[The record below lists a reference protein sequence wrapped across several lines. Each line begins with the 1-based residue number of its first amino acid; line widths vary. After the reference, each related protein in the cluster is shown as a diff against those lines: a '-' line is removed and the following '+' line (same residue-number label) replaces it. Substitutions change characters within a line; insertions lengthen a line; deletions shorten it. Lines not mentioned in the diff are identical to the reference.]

1 MHGIVSGFSALIKNP
16 GLSGNQAVRRRR
28 IIKIT
33 RLYLIA
39 IVMSLFVA
47 IGGGNGFAQTTSGAQ
62 TNESQAAGTQE
73 TGGQASQ
80 DASSEDAAASQ
91 EAAQNQQPASTST
104 ENIPFID
111 KETAIK
117 VEGWNRALDSLVQ
130 ASERD
135 GISDE
140 QLAKMSAEASE
151 IREEASK
158 LIAEQAP
165 LVSRISEQLDELGP
179 APEAGS
185 APEST
190 ELANRRARLN
200 SQLASVDGIQRETR
214 LVILRANQVE
224 SSTLAKRRA
233 RFFSALFERS
243 YSIFD
248 SELWTR
254 TTLGGNR
261 YLRSLGL
268 QISES
273 LSFAAGKIASQP
285 LAQAW
290 SLVQLLLVIAGYVFL
305 RRWLG
310 AKERR
315 ALQPPSPKGLEGQIS
330 AALQIRW
337 LLANGVLPGA
347 LFLLVYRIISSAD
360 LFPTRF
366 VALFESLLVELSAAV
381 LAIAILTLVV
391 RPKAPE
397 KRMAPISDGA
407 ARAVRRAGIITV
419 AVIIFLTCVNFSAV
433 QLFAPVETSI
443 ALSAMAI
450 IAFLAGVAF
459 IMWRVASDLRDDDTA
474 MPGTPVIRWRIVNPV
489 IWITWAVSLAGLL
502 TGYIA
507 LSEFFAYQLLFGL
520 MIAATLWLILRLI
533 DQTKFMV
540 LSSDGKPLK
549 LMGLSPGASKQV
561 AVLLFGIAR
570 LVSVI
575 AAVFALLLPWGI
587 RTQDWLSLIRRAFF
601 GFQVGNLTISL
612 SSIIIAIIIFII
624 GFVATR
630 QITNWLGKQYLPT
643 TNLDVGLRNSIT
655 TVLGYVGIVITALLA
670 ITAAG
675 LNLSNVAIVAGALSV
690 GIGFGLQSI
699 VNNFVSGLILL
710 AERPIKTGDWVVT
723 SGGQGRVG
731 RISVRSTEI
740 QTFDGATVILPNSTM
755 ITEAVTNWTHRNT
768 KGRIIVAIGV
778 GYDSDPVQVRDI
790 LVGCAKAHPLVLD
803 DPEPQAYFLDFGAD
817 ALMFDVRAYL
827 ADIGNTLSV
836 SSDLRYSILQ
846 ALRDASIEIPYPQR
860 DLHIKSGPFPVLET
874 DPAEEAPAQKE
885 HKNTVDKRH
894 NEIED

>member
-1 MHGIVSGFSALIKNP
+1 MFCVIAGSGASALAQNATDTNAADTNAAGQQDAQVANP
-16 GLSGNQAVRRRR
+16 G
-28 IIKIT
+28 
-33 RLYLIA
+33 
-39 IVMSLFVA
+39 
-47 IGGGNGFAQTTSGAQ
+47 
-62 TNESQAAGTQE
+62 
-73 TGGQASQ
+73 
-80 DASSEDAAASQ
+80 DASSAPETV
-91 EAAQNQQPASTST
+91 PASPPPDDAVSKSSV
-104 ENIPFID
+104 IP
-111 KETAIK
+111 KEIAVK
-117 VEGWNRALDSLVQ
+117 VEGWNRVLDTLNQ
-130 ASERD
+130 ASERE

-140 QLAKMSAEASE
+140 QLAKLSSEASE
-151 IREEASK
+151 IRTDASK

-179 APEAGS
+179 APAEGAP
-185 APEST
+185 PEST
-190 ELANRRARLN
+190 ELANRRA
-200 SQLASVDGIQRETR
+200 QLTQELSYVDGIQRETR
-214 LVILRANQVE
+214 LVMLRASQIEN
-224 SSTLAKRRA
+224 STLAKRRS
-233 RFFSALFERS
+233 RFVSALFERS

-248 SELWTR
+248 SKLWSGS
-254 TTLGGNR
+254 TLGGNR
-261 YLRSLGL
+261 YIKSLGL

-273 LSFAAGKIASQP
+273 LSFAAGRIAAQP

-290 SLVQLLLVIAGYVFL
+290 SLLQLLITFGVYIFL
-305 RRWLG
+305 HRWLR
-310 AKERR
+310 APDKR
-315 ALQPPSPKGLEGQIS
+315 ALPPPNPKGFEGQIS

-337 LLANGVLPGA
+337 LIANGVLPGV
-347 LFLLVYRIISSAD
+347 LFILVYQIIENAD
-360 LFPTRF
+360 LFPAKF
-366 VALFESLLVELSAAV
+366 VALFESLLIELSAAV
-381 LAIAILTLVV
+381 MAIAILTMVV
-391 RPKAPE
+391 RPRDRE
-397 KRMAPISDGA
+397 KRMAPISDA
-407 ARAVRRAGIITV
+407 AAKGIRRAGIVTV
-419 AVIIFLTCVNFSAV
+419 ALILFLKSINISAE

-450 IAFLAGVAF
+450 VVFLAGIAF
-459 IMWRVASDLRDDDTA
+459 IMWRVAYDLDQDNDK
-474 MPGTPVIRWRIVNPV
+474 MPGSPAIRWRIVNPI
-489 IWITWAVSLAGLL
+489 IWLTWTVSLAGLL

-520 MIAATLWLILRLI
+520 MIAVGLWLILRLI
-533 DQTKFMV
+533 EQTKSKTFAAQ
-540 LSSDGKPLK
+540 GKQFK
-549 LMGLSPGASKQV
+549 FMGLPAGASKQT
-561 AVLLFGIAR
+561 AVLLFGLAR
-570 LVSVI
+570 LVSIIV
-575 AAVFALLLPWGI
+575 AVFAFLLPWGI

-612 SSIIIAIIIFII
+612 SSIMVAVIIFVI
-624 GFVATR
+624 GMIATR

-643 TNLDVGLRNSIT
+643 TSLDVGLRNSIT
-655 TVLGYVGIVITALLA
+655 TVLGYVGIVITSLLA

-778 GYDSDPVQVRDI
+778 GYGSDPVQVREL
-790 LVGCAKAHPLVLD
+790 LVECARAHPLVLD

-836 SSDLRYSILQ
+836 SSDLRFAILQ
-846 ALRDASIEIPYPQR
+846 ALRDANIEIPYPQR
-860 DLHIKSGPFPVLET
+860 DLHIKSGVFPVVN
-874 DPAEEAPAQKE
+874 DKPAEKEPAKRE
-885 HKNTVDKRH
+885 HEDTVSNRH